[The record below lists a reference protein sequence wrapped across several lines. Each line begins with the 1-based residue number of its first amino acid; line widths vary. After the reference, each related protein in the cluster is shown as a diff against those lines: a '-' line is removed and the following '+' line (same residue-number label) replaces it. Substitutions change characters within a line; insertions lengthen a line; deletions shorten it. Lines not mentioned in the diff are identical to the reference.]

1 MGRTARILAPARPGP
16 AGPPGPARPDR
27 RPRGRAAPPPDE
39 RGGSVVELALTMP
52 LFMMVA
58 LGLFT
63 GGFLLHQKLQLTQG
77 TRDGARYG
85 ATVAQNQTFVSG
97 TWASNVRDLVVERSL
112 GVVPAE
118 QVCVALVSESPA
130 VVVGGAGQASY
141 TTKSPPSPCY
151 HDGDHDSGLRVQV
164 STQSTGTLQALV
176 FSMNVGLSAR
186 ATAKY
191 EG

>member
-1 MGRTARILAPARPGP
+1 MGRPCWILAPAGAGP
-16 AGPPGPARPDR
+16 AGPARV
-27 RPRGRAAPPPDE
+27 PRARAALRRDE
-39 RGGSVVELALTMP
+39 RGSSIVELALTMP

-63 GGFLLHQKLQLTQG
+63 GGLLLHQKLQLTQG

-85 ATVAQNQTFVSG
+85 STVAQNQTFVSG
-97 TWASNVRDLVVERSL
+97 TWATNVRDLVVERSL
-112 GVVPAE
+112 GVVPGG

-130 VVVGGAGQASY
+130 VVVGGASRASY
-141 TTKSPPSPCY
+141 TTNVPPAPCY
-151 HDGDHDSGLRVQV
+151 DDGNHDPGLRVQV
-164 STQSTGTLQALV
+164 STQRTGTLQALV
-176 FSMNVGLSAR
+176 FSMNVNLTAR

>member
-1 MGRTARILAPARPGP
+1 MEFAI
-16 AGPPGPARPDR
+16 
-27 RPRGRAAPPPDE
+27 
-39 RGGSVVELALTMP
+39 TMP
-52 LFMMVA
+52 LFLMVA

-63 GGFLLHQKLQLTQG
+63 GGLLLHQKLQLTQG

-112 GVVPAE
+112 GVVPGD
-118 QVCVALVSESPA
+118 QVCVALVSQSPA
-130 VVVGGAGQASY
+130 VVVGGASQASY
-141 TTKSPPSPCY
+141 STKVPPAPCY
-151 HDGDHDSGLRVQV
+151 DDGNHDPGLRVQV
-164 STQSTGTLQALV
+164 STQRTSTLQALA